1 MRKINFDTKIL
12 DKISD
17 SLKITEEEKLN
28 ILKYIAYQT
37 PSEQKE
43 LAWLL

>member
-1 MRKINFDTKIL
+1 MRKINFDNKIL

-28 ILKYIAYQT
+28 FLKYIAYLT

-43 LAWLL
+43 LAGLF